1 MHTLGVIDDDTD
13 SVMALTHLLI
23 RAGYTVHSVAS
34 DAAVET
40 LSATPSDL
48 LLLDTD
54 LKHISGFTLL
64 QALRE
69 EPATAL
75 LPVILLSTHGR
86 QAERLKAHALGANMC
101 LVKPFTFATLNQA
114 IQRLLA
120 PVEEAHDDE

>member
-13 SVMALTHLLI
+13 SATALTHLLI
-23 RAGYTVHSVAS
+23 RAGYTVTPVAS

-40 LSATPSDL
+40 LSATSPDL

-54 LKHISGFTLL
+54 LKHISGFALL

-69 EPATAL
+69 KPATAL

-86 QAERLKAHALGANMC
+86 QAERLKARTLGANMC
-101 LVKPFTFATLNQA
+101 LIKPFAFAALNQV

-120 PVEEAHDDE
+120 PVEEAHDEK